1 MDKCFFSCVVLKAT
15 PNRDI
20 KNAGKWNERRGIFQI
35 SVSEIAESSFTAR
48 KSEREVNVLWRLK
61 IGQKKTEPLSS
72 VHLSV

>member
-1 MDKCFFSCVVLKAT
+1 MALKAA
-15 PNRDI
+15 PNRDF
-20 KNAGKWNERRGIFQI
+20 KNVGEWNERRGIFQI

-61 IGQKKTEPLSS
+61 IEQKKTEPLSS